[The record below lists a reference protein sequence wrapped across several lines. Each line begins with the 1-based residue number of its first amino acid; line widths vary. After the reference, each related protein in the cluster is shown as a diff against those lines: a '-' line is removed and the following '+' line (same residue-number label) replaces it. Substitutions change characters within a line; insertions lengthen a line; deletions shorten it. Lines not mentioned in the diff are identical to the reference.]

1 MNKVNLHLKGTN
13 WAITIKEYLL
23 CTIGCFISSF
33 GWTAFLI
40 PKGIVGGGVTGI
52 ATIIDYATKGT
63 IPMFVSFAILNFFL
77 LIIGSIILGKGFG
90 FKTIYMIILMSIFF
104 KILPSLWTS
113 NLNDQLMNAIIGG
126 ALSGIGI
133 GTIFLQGG
141 STGGMDI
148 VILIIT
154 KYKQI
159 ATGRLFFFF
168 DWLITSSMIFLPD
181 KAFTDVVYGYVEI
194 FFCAQVIDMVLNGV
208 RQSVQVIIFSKEYD
222 TLATRIST
230 ELERGV
236 TMLNTTG
243 WYSKQEN
250 HGIMVICR
258 KIEINKLTKI
268 IKSIDPYAF
277 HTITPTSAVY
287 GLGFDLD
294 KDAIMRKEKK
304 AIVSKD

>member
-1 MNKVNLHLKGTN
+1 MNTLNLHLKGTN
-13 WAITIKEYLL
+13 WPETIKEYVI

-52 ATIIDYATKGT
+52 ATIVDYATNGS
-63 IPMFVSFAILNFFL
+63 IPMFLSFAILNFFL
-77 LIIGSIILGKGFG
+77 LIIGAIILGKSFG

-104 KILPSLWTS
+104 KILPDLWIS
-113 NLNDQLMNAIIGG
+113 NLDDQLMNAIIGG

-141 STGGMDI
+141 STGGMD
-148 VILIIT
+148 VVVLIIT

-159 ATGRLFFFF
+159 STGRLYFFF
-168 DWLITSSMIFLPD
+168 DWLITSSMIFLPQ
-181 KAFTDVVYGYVEI
+181 KEFTDVVYGYVEI

-222 TLATRIST
+222 TLSTEIST
-230 ELERGV
+230 KLQRGV
-236 TMLNTTG
+236 TMLNTVG

-250 HGIMVICR
+250 HGIMVVCR
-258 KIEINKLTKI
+258 KTEINKLTKI

-304 AIVSKD
+304 TIVEKD